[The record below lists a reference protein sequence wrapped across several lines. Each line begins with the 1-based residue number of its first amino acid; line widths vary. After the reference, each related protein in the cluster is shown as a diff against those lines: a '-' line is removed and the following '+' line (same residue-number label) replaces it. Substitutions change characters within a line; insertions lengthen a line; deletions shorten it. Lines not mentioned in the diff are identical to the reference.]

1 MWNLQICSEY
11 FILLVEPI
19 SIRFCLL
26 TCRKQ
31 KLVRSKILQ
40 QELFVLISD
49 FWQFRHS
56 FLGWDRSNLKKIYVS
71 ARKLTWKIDNIKSHL
86 GIRFNETVRPSTKGG
101 EHYYIELLR
110 NKKQKENR
118 LILCVYMQWKSTKM
132 WRALIHRMVTKRVK
146 NEQIKRLE
154 QTCSLC
160 FVSVC
165 SNSKKAN
172 SRLFKRISR
181 K

>member
-56 FLGWDRSNLKKIYVS
+56 NFGWDRSNLKKIYAS
-71 ARKLTWKIDNIKSHL
+71 ARKLTWKIDNIKSSF
-86 GIRFNETVRPSTKGG
+86 RDPFWNCSSKYKEWRT
-101 EHYYIELLR
+101 LLHR
-110 NKKQKENR
+110 VIAKQK
-118 LILCVYMQWKSTKM
+118 
-132 WRALIHRMVTKRVK
+132 TKR
-146 NEQIKRLE
+146 E
-154 QTCSLC
+154 QTHPECLHAMEKYENVESVNTQNEYKTTSKIWTGKKKIDLFFG
-160 FVSVC
+160 FVNIC
-165 SNSKKAN
+165 LNSMKTN

>member
-101 EHYYIELLR
+101 DHYYIELLW
-110 NKKQKENR
+110 NKKEKKR
-118 LILCVYMQWKSTKM
+118 TDSSCK
-132 WRALIHRMVTKRVK
+132 ALIHRMITKQPVK
-146 NEQIKRLE
+146 NEQKKRK

-160 FVSVC
+160 FVNIC
-165 SNSKKAN
+165 LNSKKTN
-172 SRLFKRISR
+172 SILFKTTS
-181 K
+181 